1 MGSAPASK
9 SKSKSKASDKG
20 VRPTR
25 GIAAFPSCSANFRCV
40 RFLASLEGELVK
52 VYEGANVRNVAVI
65 GHGHA
70 GKTSLISAMLFTA
83 GATQRQGR
91 VDDGTATT
99 DYDDEEIA
107 RKMSISASLAYAEW
121 GNTKINFVDTPGFNM
136 FVHEAKLVLPVVDA
150 AVVVVDGVAGVE
162 VVTERVWNDCEEY
175 KTPRVIV
182 ASRMDRERAD
192 AGRVLESLS
201 DAFGRS
207 VIPLEL
213 PIGKEK
219 NLSGVVDL
227 VRMKAYTYE
236 LGGNGKGKEG
246 EIPADMKEAA
256 QAAHEKL
263 VELIAEG
270 DDALMEEFFDKGT
283 IPEEHLVPALHNAIR
298 EDKIFP
304 VLFASGLGNVS
315 ADRMMDFIVEFTPA
329 ATEHDA
335 VRGEATSSNGEPP
348 ARKESDTEP
357 VSLYVFKTV
366 SDPFAGRISY
376 FKVFSGILKNDASLQ
391 NFSRGSQEKLAH
403 ISIMQGKTAVPVN
416 ELHAG
421 DIGAVAKLKDTL
433 TGDTLGDKSAPIQ
446 YPHVKLPEPAIT
458 FAIEPKSRADEDKL
472 GPGIHKLMEED
483 AMLRNF
489 RDAQTK
495 EFLIAGTGQQ
505 HIEVV
510 VAKLKKRYHTEVILK
525 APKVPY
531 RETIRAKADVQGRHK
546 KQTGGHGQYGDCKIK
561 MEPMPRGGQ
570 FEFVNDIFG
579 GAIPKNYIPAVEK
592 GIRDAAARGHLA
604 GFPMVDFR
612 VVLYDGSYHDVDSND
627 MSFQMAGRIAFRKAM
642 EQARP
647 TLLEPI
653 MVAEITVPDEF
664 AGSIMGDLNSR
675 RGRIQGM
682 DNKGGN
688 TVVRAEVPMAEM
700 LTYGVDLTA
709 MTQGRGSF
717 NMEMHHYDVVP
728 SQLQEK
734 IIEKAKAERGEVQEE
749 EE

>member
-1 MGSAPASK
+1 
-9 SKSKSKASDKG
+9 
-20 VRPTR
+20 
-25 GIAAFPSCSANFRCV
+25 
-40 RFLASLEGELVK
+40 
-52 VYEGANVRNVAVI
+52 
-65 GHGHA
+65 
-70 GKTSLISAMLFTA
+70 
-83 GATQRQGR
+83 
-91 VDDGTATT
+91 VDDGSSTT
-99 DYDDEEIA
+99 DYDEEEII
-107 RKMSISASLAYAEW
+107 RKMSISAGLAFAEW
-121 GNTKINFVDTPGFNM
+121 GNTKMNFIDTPGFNM

-162 VVTERVWNDCEEY
+162 VVTERVWSYCEEY
-175 KTPRVIV
+175 NMPRVIV

-192 AGRVLESLS
+192 AERVLESLTN
-201 DAFGRS
+201 AFGRS

-246 EIPADMKEAA
+246 VIPMNLKEAA

-263 VELIAEG
+263 VEMIAEG

-283 IPEEHLVPALHNAIR
+283 IPEEHLTPALHNAIR

-315 ADRMMDFIVEFTPA
+315 ADRLMDFIVEFTPA
-329 ATEHDA
+329 ATEHD
-335 VRGEATSSNGEPP
+335 VIRGEASGSGEAP

-357 VSLYVFKTV
+357 VSVYVFKTV

-376 FKVFSGILKNDASLQ
+376 FKVFSGVLKNDASLQ
-391 NFSRGSQEKLAH
+391 NFSRSSAEKLAH

-433 TGDTLGDKSAPIQ
+433 TGDTLGDKSAPIL

-489 RDAQTK
+489 RDPQTK

-531 RETIRAKADVQGRHK
+531 RETIRAKADVQGKHK

-592 GIRDAAARGHLA
+592 GIRDAAARGYLA
-604 GFPMVDFR
+604 GFPVVDFR
-612 VVLYDGSYHDVDSND
+612 VILYDGSYHDVDSND

-647 TLLEPI
+647 TLLEPV
-653 MVAEITVPDEF
+653 MVAEITAPDEF

-688 TVVRAEVPMAEM
+688 TVVKAEVPMAEM

-728 SQLQEK
+728 AQQQEK
-734 IIEKAKAERGEVQEE
+734 IIEKARAERGEVKEE